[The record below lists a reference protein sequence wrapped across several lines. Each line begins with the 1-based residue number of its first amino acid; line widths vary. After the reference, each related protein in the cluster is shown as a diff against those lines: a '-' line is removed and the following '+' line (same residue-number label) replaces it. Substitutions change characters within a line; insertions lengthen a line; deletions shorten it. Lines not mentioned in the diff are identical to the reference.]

1 MHRAATN
8 SPAPG
13 LAQAREGVETMARTL
28 SQFTIT
34 PNGEGDYVLSLEDD
48 DGETLDFTAS
58 YEQLDLIVEAIED
71 LLDTDEED
79 ALGVDEESEVVE
91 E

>member
-1 MHRAATN
+1 
-8 SPAPG
+8 
-13 LAQAREGVETMARTL
+13 MARTL

-79 ALGVDEESEVVE
+79 ALGVDEENEAVE
-91 E
+91 D